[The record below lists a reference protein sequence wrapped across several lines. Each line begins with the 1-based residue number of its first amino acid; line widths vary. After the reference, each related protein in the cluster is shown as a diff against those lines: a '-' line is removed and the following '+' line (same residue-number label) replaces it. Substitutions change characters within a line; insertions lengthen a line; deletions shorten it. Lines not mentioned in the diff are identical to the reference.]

1 MILIRALRLWF
12 HTDTFQ
18 AALMQTPEN
27 HWCLK
32 RREPPR
38 LPPGV
43 DGYYYNFATDTVADD
58 VSYILLLGELNC
70 LKLYESW
77 LVVWNIVY
85 FPQ

>member
-1 MILIRALRLWF
+1 
-12 HTDTFQ
+12 
-18 AALMQTPEN
+18 MQTPEN

-58 VSYILLLGELNC
+58 VSYILLLG
-70 LKLYESW
+70 S
-77 LVVWNIVY
+77 
-85 FPQ
+85 P

>member
-1 MILIRALRLWF
+1 
-12 HTDTFQ
+12 
-18 AALMQTPEN
+18 MQTPEN

-58 VSYILLLGELNC
+58 VSYILRLGDGLGMEWAT
-70 LKLYESW
+70 KATKEAMSM
-77 LVVWNIVY
+77 
-85 FPQ
+85 